1 MLVTFQ
7 GIAALV
13 SSGQLSPAQADA
25 LVADATALFTRDQRG

>member
-7 GIAALV
+7 AIAALV

-25 LVADATALFTRDQRG
+25 TALFTRDQRG